1 MKSVFV
7 LLLLF
12 LLLGLFVRKFNNR
25 TRLLLICS
33 IAVMLVYLYVG
44 GG

>member
-12 LLLGLFVRKFNNR
+12 LLIGLFVRKFNNR

-33 IAVMLVYLYVG
+33 ITIMLVYLYVAG
-44 GG
+44 G

>member
-12 LLLGLFVRKFNNR
+12 LLIGLFVRKFNNL

-33 IAVMLVYLYVG
+33 IAVMLIYIYVG